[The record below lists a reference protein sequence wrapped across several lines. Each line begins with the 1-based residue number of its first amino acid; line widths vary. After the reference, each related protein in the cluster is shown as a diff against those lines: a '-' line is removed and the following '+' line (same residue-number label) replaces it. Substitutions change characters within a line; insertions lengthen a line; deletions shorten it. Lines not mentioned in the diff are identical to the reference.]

1 MLLVFTC
8 VQCDMPFLNS
18 GHYLQIITT
27 LILVCHTKQFRRL
40 TIHTHFHRAFFLLP
54 FLELESYNH
63 CCCCMAITDKDSL
76 KKPAFVLDKNNNKI
90 QVWNGMRVKKQD
102 KNLIYTY
109 IKVKLVSPVADGL
122 VFSCFVLYLVLV
134 DIVTAW
140 GISILI
146 ELYRTAGNAWRCE
159 QRNLIKKCRKC
170 YTI

>member
-1 MLLVFTC
+1 M
-8 VQCDMPFLNS
+8 
-18 GHYLQIITT
+18 
-27 LILVCHTKQFRRL
+27 
-40 TIHTHFHRAFFLLP
+40 
-54 FLELESYNH
+54 
-63 CCCCMAITDKDSL
+63 
-76 KKPAFVLDKNNNKI
+76 LDKNNNKI

-146 ELYRTAGNAWRCE
+146 ELYRTAGNA
-159 QRNLIKKCRKC
+159 
-170 YTI
+170 